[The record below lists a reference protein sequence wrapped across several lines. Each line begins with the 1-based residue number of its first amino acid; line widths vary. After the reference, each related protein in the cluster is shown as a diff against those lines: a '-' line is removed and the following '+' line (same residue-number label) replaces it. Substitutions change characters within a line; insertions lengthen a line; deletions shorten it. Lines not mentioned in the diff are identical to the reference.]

1 MAEREGF
8 EPPEPLGSPDFE
20 SGRLNQTPEPLR
32 ASLQH
37 FRYAPNSQASA
48 AGLASAPRC
57 CHKLVACSEENGS
70 SR

>member
-32 ASLQH
+32 ASHQH
-37 FRYAPNSQASA
+37 FRYAANSQGSA
-48 AGLASAPRC
+48 CYGELAGMLP
-57 CHKLVACSEENGS
+57 
-70 SR
+70 

>member
-32 ASLQH
+32 AGIQH
-37 FRYAPNSQASA
+37 FRYRANSQARA
-48 AGLASAPRC
+48 AESGQRRAMLA
-57 CHKLVACSEENGS
+57 
-70 SR
+70 